1 MPQRKW
7 NNIPD
12 LLRTMSVKV
21 SVKDG
26 KISNQ
31 TTVGRG
37 WRYLVRLGL
46 SMRRMTLALDMRC
59 EDE

>member
-1 MPQRKW
+1 MHQRNW

-26 KISNQ
+26 KISN
-31 TTVGRG
+31 
-37 WRYLVRLGL
+37 LNF
-46 SMRRMTLALDMRC
+46 ALPIIMFNAWLLLIAKFDH
-59 EDE
+59 